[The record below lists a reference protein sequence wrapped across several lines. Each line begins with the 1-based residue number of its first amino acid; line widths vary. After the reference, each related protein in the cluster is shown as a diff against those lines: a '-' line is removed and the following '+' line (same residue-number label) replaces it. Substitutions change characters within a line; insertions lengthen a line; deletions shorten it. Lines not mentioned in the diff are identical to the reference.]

1 MMTGNVRIR
10 KDGESRTGKSTT
22 KKSGIQMNGENEKP
36 HSCENTLPVGAAA
49 ILLLCPIIQ
58 TSKCTADPNISIL
71 KIRRPSA
78 TIVMEGFTEED
89 LRVLVAQRLQLSWRV
104 TRATDALLTA
114 INNALQKDI
123 VIGTNPGTKPTEK
136 RTGAVTPKK
145 KSIPKPESG
154 WKCVYPDDCMVKND
168 LEPPCPV
175 NCGECISLRKP

>member
-1 MMTGNVRIR
+1 MTGNARIR

-123 VIGTNPGTKPTEK
+123 VIGTKPRTKPTEK
-136 RTGAVTPKK
+136 RTGAVIRKRSSET
-145 KSIPKPESG
+145 ESG
-154 WKCVYPDDCMVKND
+154 WKCVYPDDCMVKRDN
-168 LEPPCPV
+168 EPPCPT
-175 NCGECISLRKP
+175 NCGDCVSLRKR

>member
-1 MMTGNVRIR
+1 MTHSVSHAPNEGGLKSMM
-10 KDGESRTGKSTT
+10 KRTQ
-22 KKSGIQMNGENEKP
+22 KSGNLQIGNEQKP